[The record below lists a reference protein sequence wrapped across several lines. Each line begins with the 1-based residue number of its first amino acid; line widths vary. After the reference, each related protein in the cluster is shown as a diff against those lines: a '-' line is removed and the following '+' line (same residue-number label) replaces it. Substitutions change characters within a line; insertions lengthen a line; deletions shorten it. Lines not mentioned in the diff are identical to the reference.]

1 MTSAP
6 HRYEIDSH
14 AKTQVASAVA
24 HTGTQQFRFQIMRN
38 HFQRVF
44 FASALIC
51 AVATTASAQTPVCIG
66 SGWDHR
72 DPVNIAEARVYARLF
87 FEFKDSGVVSEEFA
101 KFRFTNPAPTG
112 AMTPFYG
119 AEEFFKELY
128 AHRLNYKTNPP
139 NYYSLQDLL
148 QDDPVVQAAFRRYAT
163 TGQFEPP
170 FDAARPPSPPQRVRM
185 IGYEGLD
192 PAIRRRD
199 FGRASQALGYPSKW
213 PTREVFHADSLKAF
227 PVSAGTLQTTVEPVP
242 IYLIVNPAEIDLAWS
257 NLAPTTGEARDF
269 PPLDGSAAGCM
280 VFHIAP
286 TRLTRGFSGLEVP
299 WPAWADEAFVDGN
312 PNLADLALETRP
324 WRALASTLLGSINTA
339 SALQTVGVATPVA
352 FNIYGVSPT
361 AWRTVEPKSDLDRLT
376 RASRGTLVFPLFESV
391 GLLREAENDPW
402 KDDRNGPMSSHVE
415 SRGAVWQLG
424 GRNSLVLAAP
434 RVENER
440 SPRREYVIVPETFA
454 QLAFP
459 VISIYKSTTWKPLAE
474 DFEFRIGAP
483 TTTDGLRAVCVFMT
497 CTTEQL
503 REIGKAMSRAK
514 ETQ

>member
-1 MTSAP
+1 MTSVLRFAC
-6 HRYEIDSH
+6 ILVF
-14 AKTQVASAVA
+14 TT
-24 HTGTQQFRFQIMRN
+24 TG
-38 HFQRVF
+38 
-44 FASALIC
+44 ALG
-51 AVATTASAQTPVCIG
+51 QTRG
-66 SGWDHR
+66 FSGTGWDHL

-87 FEFKDSGVVSEEFA
+87 FEFKETGVASEEFA

-148 QDDPVVQAAFRRYAT
+148 QDDPVVQAAFRLYAT

-185 IGYEGLD
+185 IGYDGLD

-213 PTREVFHADSLKAF
+213 PMREVFHADSLKAF

-257 NLAPTTGEARDF
+257 ILAPTTGEARDF

-286 TRLTRGFSGLEVP
+286 TRFTHGFSCLEAP
-299 WPAWADEAFVDGN
+299 WPTWADETLVDGK
-312 PNLADLALETRP
+312 PILADLALETRP
-324 WRALASTLLGSINTA
+324 WRALASTLLSSINTA
-339 SALQTVGVATPVA
+339 SALQAVGVAIPVA
-352 FNIYGVSPT
+352 FNIYGVSQT
-361 AWRTVEPKSDLDRLT
+361 AWRTVESKGDPDRLT
-376 RASRGTLVFPLFESV
+376 RAPRGTLVFPLFESV
-391 GLLREAENDPW
+391 GVLREAENDPW

-454 QLAFP
+454 HLAFP
-459 VISIYKSTTWKPLAE
+459 VISIYTSTTWKPLAE

>member
-1 MTSAP
+1 MTSVLRFAC
-6 HRYEIDSH
+6 ILVF
-14 AKTQVASAVA
+14 TT
-24 HTGTQQFRFQIMRN
+24 TG
-38 HFQRVF
+38 
-44 FASALIC
+44 ALG
-51 AVATTASAQTPVCIG
+51 QTRG
-66 SGWDHR
+66 FSGTGWDHL

-87 FEFKDSGVVSEEFA
+87 FEFKETGVASEEFA

-139 NYYSLQDLL
+139 NYYSLNDLL
-148 QDDPVVQAAFRRYAT
+148 QDDPVVQAAFRLYAT

-185 IGYEGLD
+185 IGYDGLD
-192 PAIRRRD
+192 PAIRGRD

-257 NLAPTTGEARDF
+257 ILAPTTGEARDF

-286 TRLTRGFSGLEVP
+286 TRFTHGFSCLEAP
-299 WPAWADEAFVDGN
+299 WPTWADETLVDGK
-312 PNLADLALETRP
+312 PILADLALETRP
-324 WRALASTLLGSINTA
+324 WRALASTLLSSINTA
-339 SALQTVGVATPVA
+339 SALQAVGVAIPVA
-352 FNIYGVSPT
+352 FNIYGVSQT
-361 AWRTVEPKSDLDRLT
+361 AWRTVESKGDPDRLT
-376 RASRGTLVFPLFESV
+376 RAPRGTLVFPLFESV
-391 GLLREAENDPW
+391 GVLREAENDPW

-454 QLAFP
+454 HLAFP
-459 VISIYKSTTWKPLAE
+459 VISIYTSTTWKPLAE